1 VVLHERAAVEVE
13 EHGEPAPSRSS
24 RPASTRPVASA
35 ANNNAHRA
43 AWERERKSKRKRE
56 IFIAVHH
63 KIQRKRKKIPEIQL
77 VVEEQ
82 QNRTNRKLNHE
93 QQHGEEERKGRG
105 AANRHFAK
113 KIQCTAQKI
122 ND

>member
-1 VVLHERAAVEVE
+1 VPLGRGKE
-13 EHGEPAPSRSS
+13 
-24 RPASTRPVASA
+24 
-35 ANNNAHRA
+35 NQ
-43 AWERERKSKRKRE
+43 RENEKF
-56 IFIAVHH
+56 FIAVHH

-93 QQHGEEERKGRG
+93 QQHREEERKGRG